1 MDDKIISLPRQI
13 SDKFYEIGSW
23 IYDIRTS
30 LSQWSRAE
38 PYMFTAAWKSQYD
51 LTANIDTTHYTMA
64 INPPIELKSPDYC
77 IGMLNLET
85 YYSFPNIGPTN
96 NTLLFRSPKTGKYLR
111 IELPTGAYNIFD
123 INVYI
128 NLKIMENGDESKSV
142 YFREIP
148 SESKCEMRLKK
159 KLLLVFLLKMLL
171 IKY

>member
-1 MDDKIISLPRQI
+1 MADLRSAAQSGTDKIISLPRQI

-38 PYMFTAAWKSQYD
+38 PYMFTTSWKSQYD
-51 LTANIDTTHYTMA
+51 PTANIDTTHYTMA

-96 NTLLFRSPKTGKYLR
+96 NTLKFRSPTRGTWLT
-111 IELPTGAYNIFD
+111 ISLPTGAYNIFD

-128 NLKIMENGDESKSV
+128 NLKILANGDETKSV
-142 YFREIP
+142 YLRELP
-148 SESKCEMRLKK
+148 SESKCEFCRHC
-159 KLLLVFLLKMLL
+159 
-171 IKY
+171 